1 MEPLVSV
8 IIPVYNVLPYI
19 REALDS
25 VLHQTWQRLE
35 IIIVDDGS
43 DDGSEAV
50 CDEYRRDDRVIVIHQ
65 ENRGLSGARN
75 TGLDRMTGEYV
86 AFLDS
91 DDAFHPEMIQRMVEA
106 VRRTGAELAV
116 CGYEIRRSEG
126 RLTGA
131 GRTGKV
137 SEVPET
143 VLSSREVHEL
153 VCKGRFNPSVW
164 NKLYRA
170 DLWEGLRFPEGR
182 VYEDT
187 FVLPRILEKCGRT
200 AAVRQPLVLYRK
212 RKGSITETSSVQN
225 IRDCLESHGA
235 LGKYL
240 RGMNPPLPE
249 KSLEKYLENARRDL
263 IVQWAQTKRTGAD
276 PEVCELVEAEIRRY
290 SGKKLPDQRMRSRAA
305 WWLYNHCPAA
315 VYPVWACFQVV
326 KKMMGEDRSPVL

>member
-35 IIIVDDGS
+35 IFIVDDGS

-91 DDAFHPEMIQRMVEA
+91 DDAFHPEMIQRMLEA

-143 VLSSREVHEL
+143 VLRPGKSMSWSVREDSIPVSGTNSTGRTSG
-153 VCKGRFNPSVW
+153 KGCIF
-164 NKLYRA
+164 LRA
-170 DLWEGLRFPEGR
+170 GSMRIRLSCPGFWKNAAGRRRSGSLWCSTGSGKG
-182 VYEDT
+182 
-187 FVLPRILEKCGRT
+187 VLPKPVRFRIYGTAWSHTGRSGSTCG
-200 AAVRQPLVLYRK
+200 
-212 RKGSITETSSVQN
+212 G
-225 IRDCLESHGA
+225 
-235 LGKYL
+235 
-240 RGMNPPLPE
+240 
-249 KSLEKYLENARRDL
+249 
-263 IVQWAQTKRTGAD
+263 
-276 PEVCELVEAEIRRY
+276 
-290 SGKKLPDQRMRSRAA
+290 
-305 WWLYNHCPAA
+305 
-315 VYPVWACFQVV
+315 
-326 KKMMGEDRSPVL
+326 